1 MSLVLDVSRHADV
14 VNLGPEGRS
23 ACVTSS
29 RRGCVGT
36 ATAVLSAMLQGVN
49 PATVADVRRIGRIG
63 RTIPMGPGMDL
74 GPGAGHLAV
83 LLPLR
88 EEVGL
93 RCLMS
98 KRRRSRA
105 GSLRR
110 ERVGPGTIAN
120 ISTGHGPR
128 LLGVRPR
135 AQMVPRSRRRGR
147 NPGRRAAILK
157 VRRSPKRAGGRTGNA
172 FDEPA

>member
-1 MSLVLDVSRHADV
+1 MSLVLNVSRHA
-14 VNLGPEGRS
+14 EGVKGLASRKVC
-23 ACVTSS
+23 ATSS
-29 RRGCVGT
+29 RRGFVGT

-63 RTIPMGPGMDL
+63 RTIPVGPGMDL

-83 LLPLR
+83 LLPR
-88 EEVGL
+88 KEMGL

-98 KRRRSRA
+98 KRRRFRA
-105 GSLRR
+105 GSLRKDR
-110 ERVGPGTIAN
+110 AGPGTIVN

-128 LLGVRPR
+128 LLGVRPG
-135 AQMVPRSRRRGR
+135 AQMAPRSRRRGR

-157 VRRSPKRAGGRTGNA
+157 VRRSPRRAGGRIGNA